1 MRFRF
6 PFFSSSKNKATAM
19 KPFLIVGLGN
29 IGPDYSGTRHNIGFD
44 VVDSIAKKQK
54 VSFETVRLGDMASY
68 KAKGKTIYLLKP
80 STFMNRSG
88 KAVRHWMQQKKIP
101 LERLLIVTD
110 DIHLDFGYLRMRQK
124 GSAGGHNGLKDICAQ
139 LNTTS
144 YTRLRF
150 GVGNAFGRGKQV
162 DFVLQAWNKDEGH
175 ALPLAIDKA
184 VDACLAFVFE
194 GVAPAM
200 NQYNGNALES

>member
-1 MRFRF
+1 
-6 PFFSSSKNKATAM
+6 M

-29 IGPDYSGTRHNIGFD
+29 IGSEYSGTRHNIGFD
-44 VVDSIAKKQK
+44 VVDSIAKKQE
-54 VSFETVRLGDMASY
+54 VSFETVRLGDVTSY
-68 KAKGKTIYLLKP
+68 KTKGKTVYLLKP

-88 KAVRHWMQQKKIP
+88 KAVRHWMQQKKVP

-144 YTRLRF
+144 YARLRF
-150 GVGNAFGRGKQV
+150 GVGNVFGRGKQV
-162 DFVLQAWNKDEGH
+162 DFVLQSWNKDEEH

-184 VDACLAFVFE
+184 ADACSAFVSE

>member
-1 MRFRF
+1 
-6 PFFSSSKNKATAM
+6 M

-29 IGPDYSGTRHNIGFD
+29 IGSEYSGTRHNIGFD
-44 VVDSIAKKQK
+44 VVDSIAKKQE
-54 VSFETVRLGDMASY
+54 VRFETVRLGDVTSY
-68 KAKGKTIYLLKP
+68 KTKGKTVYLLKP

-88 KAVRHWMQQKKIP
+88 KAVRHWMQQKKVP
-101 LERLLIVTD
+101 LERLLVVTD

-144 YTRLRF
+144 YARLRF

-162 DFVLQAWNKDEGH
+162 DFVLQAWNKDEEH

-184 VDACLAFVFE
+184 ADACSAFVSE

>member
-1 MRFRF
+1 
-6 PFFSSSKNKATAM
+6 M

-29 IGPDYSGTRHNIGFD
+29 IGSEYSGTRHNIGFD
-44 VVDSIAKKQK
+44 VVDSIAKKQE
-54 VSFETVRLGDMASY
+54 VRFETVRLGDVTSY
-68 KAKGKTIYLLKP
+68 KTKGKTVYLLKP

-88 KAVRHWMQQKKIP
+88 KAVRHWMQQKKVP

-144 YTRLRF
+144 YARLRF
-150 GVGNAFGRGKQV
+150 GVGNVFGRGKQV
-162 DFVLQAWNKDEGH
+162 DFVLQSWNKDEEH

-184 VDACLAFVFE
+184 ADACSAFVSE